1 VTKVEIELLKEKV
14 SRMKERRLLKLA
26 IKKASKVTSKVTS
39 KHPSKEYDFIVSA
52 SVSCNK
58 RSDIVRISEQV
69 GVPPVGE
76 PL

>member
-1 VTKVEIELLKEKV
+1 VTKVEIDLLKEKV

-26 IKKASKVTSKVTS
+26 IKKASKVTS

-58 RSDIVRISEQV
+58 RSDIVRISAQV
-69 GVPPVGE
+69 DAPPVGE
-76 PL
+76 SL